1 MFSLSNDRSVVLD
14 DDATGIAPYHSAG
27 LCFPFAILCR
37 NTAVESLNWNASALV
52 VDCPPHILALQGQGF
67 VEVIKESHGL
77 PSCPTQPMPA

>member
-27 LCFPFAILCR
+27 LCFAFAIVCR
-37 NTAVESLNWNASALV
+37 NTAIESLNRNALTLV
-52 VDCPPHILALQGQGF
+52 VNCPPHILASLRQGF

>member
-14 DDATGIAPYHSAG
+14 DDATGIAPYNG
-27 LCFPFAILCR
+27 TRLCLAFAIVCCDTTIEPLNR
-37 NTAVESLNWNASALV
+37 NALTLV
-52 VDCPPHILALQGQGF
+52 VDSPPHILASLRQGF